1 MAKYGTKKY
10 WQEELRKEEVKFELM
25 CRGFADVWNKTQ
37 SIAIEDV
44 QKMVNELNGC
54 SNMIDF
60 NKFNRDNAPEDEEE
74 NEE

>member
-10 WQEELRKEEVKFELM
+10 WQEERDKEEVKFELM
-25 CRGFADVWNKTQ
+25 CRGFADVFNKTQ

-44 QKMVNELNGC
+44 QKMVSELYGC

-60 NKFNRDNAPEDEEE
+60 NRQRCDGAPEDEEE

>member
-10 WQEELRKEEVKFELM
+10 WNDELHREEIKFELM
-25 CRGFADVWNKTQ
+25 CRGFADVFNKTQ

-44 QKMVNELNGC
+44 QRMVNELSGC

-60 NKFNRDNAPEDEEE
+60 NRLHRDEAPEDEEE
-74 NEE
+74 EK

>member
-1 MAKYGTKKY
+1 MAKYGTKQY
-10 WQEELRKEEVKFELM
+10 WKEELHKEEVKFELM

-37 SIAIEDV
+37 SIAMEEV
-44 QKMVNELNGC
+44 QEMVEEIHKC

-60 NKFNRDNAPEDEEE
+60 NRHHYDSAPEDEEE

>member
-10 WQEELRKEEVKFELM
+10 WQEELRKEEIKFELM
-25 CRGFADVWNKTQ
+25 CRGFADVFNKTQ

-44 QKMVNELNGC
+44 QKMVGELNKC
-54 SNMIDF
+54 SDMIDF
-60 NKFNRDNAPEDEEE
+60 NKHQYDSAPEDKEE

>member
-10 WQEELRKEEVKFELM
+10 WQEELHKEEIKFELM

-37 SIAIEDV
+37 CTAIEEV
-44 QKMVNELNGC
+44 QIMVNELSGC

-60 NKFNRDNAPEDEEE
+60 NKQRCDSAPEDEEE

>member
-10 WQEELRKEEVKFELM
+10 WHKELHKEEVKFELM

-37 SIAIEDV
+37 SIAIEDI
-44 QKMVNELNGC
+44 QEMVSELAEC

-60 NKFNRDNAPEDEEE
+60 NKQHYDAAPENEEDEEE
-74 NEE
+74 